1 MFSTISWVSLG
12 LVLAGSVMHWGV
24 LPSPRLVKRE
34 AVGAGGDRPWSGC
47 CGGKLS
53 TLACAVALGSLVIL
67 FVTGFGGR
75 LLLGEQIHGYTLMMH
90 VGLAPVF
97 VISAGVVVIAWSH
110 RCRLNEYDRRGLVS
124 LLCLK
129 KTAPADTVDLGWKLT
144 FWMDGVDPRGA
155 GQPLDDAGH
164 VPDLRHPRT
173 GVAYQPAPIHQPC
186 ADTGGHDP
194 CTPPHPSRAQIG
206 ELGSDRFL

>member
-12 LVLAGSVMHWGV
+12 LVLVGIVMHWVV
-24 LPSPRLVKRE
+24 LPSPRLAKRK
-34 AVGAGGDRPWSGC
+34 AATAAGDHPWSGC

-110 RCRLNEYDRRGLVS
+110 RCRLNEYDRRGLAS

-129 KTAPADTVDLGWKLT
+129 KTAPADTADLGWKLT
-144 FWMDGVDPRGA
+144 FWLALALVVPVSLSMMLGMFQIFGTH
-155 GQPLDDAGH
+155 GQELLISLHQYTSLALTL
-164 VPDLRHPRT
+164 VIM
-173 GVAYQPAPIHQPC
+173 IHIHFVIRRQC
-186 ADTGGHDP
+186 K
-194 CTPPHPSRAQIG
+194 
-206 ELGSDRFL
+206 

>member
-12 LVLAGSVMHWGV
+12 LVLVGIVMHWVV
-24 LPSPRLVKRE
+24 LPSPRLAKRK
-34 AVGAGGDRPWSGC
+34 AATAAGDHPWSGC

-97 VISAGVVVIAWSH
+97 VISVGVVVIAWSH
-110 RCRLNEYDRRGLVS
+110 RCRLNEHDRRGLVS

-129 KTAPADTVDLGWKLT
+129 KTAPAETVDLGWKLS
-144 FWMDGVDPRGA
+144 FWLALALVVPVSLSIMLGMFQIFGTH
-155 GQPLDDAGH
+155 GQELLISLHQYTSLALTL
-164 VPDLRHPRT
+164 VIM
-173 GVAYQPAPIHQPC
+173 IHIHFVIRRQC
-186 ADTGGHDP
+186 K
-194 CTPPHPSRAQIG
+194 
-206 ELGSDRFL
+206 